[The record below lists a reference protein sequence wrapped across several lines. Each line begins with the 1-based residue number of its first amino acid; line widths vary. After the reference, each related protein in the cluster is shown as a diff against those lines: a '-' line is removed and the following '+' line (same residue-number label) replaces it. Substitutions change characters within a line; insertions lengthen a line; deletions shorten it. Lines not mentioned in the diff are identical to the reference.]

1 MPIDRKSIR
10 TLLQNAKRPVLA
22 DILGK
27 LWDLPLVEYAD
38 AIWENHGSHPPMEK
52 EILESFESE
61 FCRTG

>member
-27 LWDLPLVEYAD
+27 LWDLPLVEHAD
-38 AIWENHGSHPPMEK
+38 AIWENRS
-52 EILESFESE
+52 ILPWKKNS
-61 FCRTG
+61 GII